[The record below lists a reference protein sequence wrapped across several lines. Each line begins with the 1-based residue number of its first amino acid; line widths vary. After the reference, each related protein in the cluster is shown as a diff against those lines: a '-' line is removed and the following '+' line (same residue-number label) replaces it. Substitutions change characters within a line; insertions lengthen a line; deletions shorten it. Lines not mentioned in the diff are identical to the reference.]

1 MDLSFFWRDFLLVL
15 ALSFIIG
22 LEREEDHLRKV
33 AKEEEDVP
41 YFGGIR
47 TFPLIGILGLILYI
61 LDPVHLVAYVVG
73 LVALATLLLVS
84 YWRKMSADRPGITSE
99 TAAFI
104 TYTLGPMVVGKPIW
118 WPVGI
123 TVATVILLHSKPA
136 LHYLTRSF
144 PEEEVLTLSKFLL
157 VIGVILPLLPREKLP
172 FVEISPYQIWLSV
185 VAVSSISYASYLIQ
199 AYVLPVRGLLLSGF
213 LGGIYSST
221 ATTVVIARRLKS
233 IQAVGPIVLATGA
246 MYLRL
251 AVLVALFDLN
261 LGLSLAPYFLATAAL
276 AGLTGVILDKFCH
289 CPARSSA
296 SERPENPLE
305 LTAALLFA
313 ILFVATVAVT
323 RWTLSR
329 FGEYGL
335 HYLASIIGFV
345 DIDPFI
351 LGIIQ
356 GKYQAVGQG
365 EIQMAI
371 VIASISNNLA
381 KGTYS
386 LIFGGLRVGG
396 PVLGALGLIS
406 GALWLLVAWF

>member
-1 MDLSFFWRDFLLVL
+1 MDISFFWRDFLVVL

-61 LDPVHLVAYVVG
+61 LDPVHLLPYVIG
-73 LVALATLLLVS
+73 LVALAALLLVS
-84 YWRKMSADRPGITSE
+84 YWRKMSADRTGITSE

-123 TVATVILLHSKPA
+123 TVATVVLLHSKPT
-136 LHYLTRSF
+136 LHYLTRVF
-144 PEEEVLTLSKFLL
+144 PEEELLTLSKFLL
-157 VIGVILPLLPREKLP
+157 VIGVVLPLLPREKIPYL
-172 FVEISPYQIWLSV
+172 EISPYQIWLAV

-199 AYVLPVRGLLLSGF
+199 AYVFPVRGLLLSGF
-213 LGGIYSST
+213 LGGVYSST
-221 ATTVVIARRLKS
+221 ATTVVMARRIKGP
-233 IQAVGPIVLATGA
+233 QAVGPIVLATGA

-251 AVLVALFDLN
+251 AVLVSLFDLS
-261 LGLSLAPYFLATAAL
+261 LGLTLSPYFLAVAGL
-276 AGLTGVILDKFCH
+276 AGLAGLILDRLCH
-289 CPARSSA
+289 CPSRSTPSD
-296 SERPENPLE
+296 RPENPLE

-313 ILFVATVAVT
+313 ILFVAVVAIT

-329 FGEYGL
+329 YGEYGL

-356 GKYQAVGQG
+356 GKYQAVGQR
-365 EIQMAI
+365 EIEMAI
-371 VIASISNNLA
+371 VVASISNNLA
-381 KGTYS
+381 KGLYS
-386 LIFGGLRVGG
+386 LVFGGLRVGG
-396 PVLGALGLIS
+396 PTMLALAFVS
-406 GALWLLVAWF
+406 GVLWLLTVWF